1 MRVDEIALTPEVYG
15 EPARVHVSL
24 GVDDGSI
31 DVNAR
36 LKLTAADGHDV
47 AVTTEVRAER
57 LPLRR
62 ARLYIPKVGWS
73 ELRGELDLA
82 LTYALEPR
90 QANQLRGTLALREVA
105 VSVPSL
111 EDSAASWKSL
121 TVNLDSID
129 LLGQRAVVN
138 EVAIDGAHIQLHAGD
153 GKLLLPV
160 LDRSAASE
168 APADRLR
175 VSGSLALADLRAAPP
190 DAGLSVDFKT
200 LDLRIE
206 HLAVPGVIPLGQ
218 TAAAGSTIDLAA
230 ALTLTEPHI
239 ARAGDPSLTAG
250 GKGAPIAPAPIA
262 FRLGRA
268 EPTTAGAEAA
278 DRLAAFLIGRPGMG
292 VQLDTTPTQDDVR
305 WLCEQALGAEWE
317 EQGLFERS
325 IGFLT
330 QRGPRQRIRT
340 YIEARAADGRP
351 ELSAEDQATLQQWL
365 DERPTP
371 TAEQLRALAAA
382 RVAVVET
389 VLHDKGIDAA
399 RIAHGEPSSRPP
411 ATRRH

>member
-138 EVAIDGAHIQLHAGD
+138 EVAIDGAHIQLHAGG

-160 LDRSAASE
+160 LDRSAAGE
-168 APADRLR
+168 AP
-175 VSGSLALADLRAAPP
+175 ADLRAAPP
-190 DAGLSVDFKT
+190 DAGLSVDLKK
-200 LDLRIE
+200 LDLRIDQ
-206 HLAVPGVIPLGQ
+206 LAVPGVIPLGQ